1 MKTKTMHTTSKTYT
15 IVKKGTD
22 THYDTNDE
30 RFYDGHWDRTQ
41 DSKKYLKMIMKNNPE
56 KFKGCIID

>member
-1 MKTKTMHTTSKTYT
+1 METKETFT

-30 RFYDGHWDRTQ
+30 CFYNGNWERTQ
-41 DSKKYLKMIMKNNPE
+41 DSKKYLEMIMRNNPE
-56 KFKGCIID
+56 KFEECEIHA

>member
-1 MKTKTMHTTSKTYT
+1 MKTKETFT

-30 RFYDGHWDRTQ
+30 RFYSGSWERTQ
-41 DSKKYLKMIMKNNPE
+41 DKKEYLEMIMKNNPE
-56 KFKGCIID
+56 KFDGCVIVNNN

>member
-1 MKTKTMHTTSKTYT
+1 MKNETFT

-30 RFYDGHWDRTQ
+30 RFYNSNWERTQ
-41 DSKKYLKMIMKNNPE
+41 DSKEYLEMIMRNNPE
-56 KFKGCIID
+56 KFEGCIIENNLS